1 MNLHLCTIILSDNS
15 TLLCNTVEQCLSVI
29 DDHGQDNIEKVF
41 IDTTDGVN
49 INAYHQLSVEESIES
64 LMNL

>member
-29 DDHGQDNIEKVF
+29 DDYGKDNIEKVF
-41 IDTTDGVN
+41 IDATDGVN
-49 INAYHQLSVEESIES
+49 INAYHKLSVEESIES